1 METHT
6 PPTPSKVPK
15 RPGSKKRHFTPAFKS
30 RIVELCSQPGAVA
43 AQIARHY
50 DLAPNMVK
58 RWLRE
63 HRTQGQAPEFVPV
76 QVAAS
81 AEVSIGE
88 IRIECTRGQQRV
100 SIAWPAS
107 AAKEC
112 AQWLREWLA

>member
-1 METHT
+1 METQT
-6 PPTPSKVPK
+6 PPTPSTAPN
-15 RPGSKKRHFTPAFKS
+15 RPGSKKRQFTPAFKS
-30 RIVELCSQPGAVA
+30 RIVELCSQPKAVA
-43 AQIARHY
+43 AQIAREH
-50 DLAPNMVK
+50 DLIPNMVN

-63 HRTQGQAPEFVPV
+63 HRMQRKTPEFVPV